1 MIEDWGLYTRCLD
14 LNQYWLS
21 TFRPSGY
28 ILVSEPLFEF
38 APSLI
43 LVVQLV
49 NSLNQVTVAAGLSIM
64 LSDKS

>member
-1 MIEDWGLYTRCLD
+1 MIVDWGLYTRCLD

-43 LVVQLV
+43 LVVVVQLV
-49 NSLNQVTVAAGLSIM
+49 NSLNQVTVAAGLQ
-64 LSDKS
+64 